1 MALYGQRIS
10 TPVEKAHTMSETRT
24 EPRIITVTLNPSL
37 DRTLVTHF
45 LALGYHNW
53 TRETTRL
60 NVAGRAISVSRALYA
75 LGAPTHAVVLI
86 GHDATGRAYQALL
99 AEEQF
104 PISVLRREGLTRSTI
119 IIKDTGHQNETYL
132 FEDSSGVTPP
142 DLQAVSDLLQE
153 LIHPGDTVVFAGSLP
168 GDTPADT
175 YAGLTDVA
183 QSAGARVAINAGG
196 GDSLKESLKAG
207 PEFVYLT
214 QLQAEGLFNFPV
226 RVPEDVLHC
235 AQLLREKG
243 AGTVLI
249 TMLQS
254 QRAILVADEGV
265 WMAEWPN
272 VEVGTHSGLEE
283 AMIAG
288 WLTGL
293 YRQQSLDQALKLS
306 AAAAA
311 YTGLQVGHEFGT
323 IKDISEQAEAI
334 AVMPV
339 NDVSELR
346 ASDV

>member
-1 MALYGQRIS
+1 
-10 TPVEKAHTMSETRT
+10 MSETRT
-24 EPRIITVTLNPSL
+24 EPKIITVTLNPSL

-60 NVAGRAISVSRALYA
+60 DIAGRAISVSRALYA
-75 LGAPTHAVVLI
+75 LGVPTHAAVLI
-86 GHDATGRAYQALL
+86 GHDAIGQAYQALL

-104 PISVLRREGLTRSTI
+104 PISILRREGLTRSTI
-119 IIKDTGHQNETYL
+119 IIKDTGHQNETHI
-132 FEDSSGVTPP
+132 FEDSSGLNPP

-175 YAGLTDVA
+175 YAGLTDMA
-183 QSAGARVAINAGG
+183 QSAGAQVAINAGG

-207 PEFVYLT
+207 PDFVYLT

-254 QRAILVADEGV
+254 QRAILVPDESV
-265 WMAEWPN
+265 WMAEWPD
-272 VEVGTHSGLEE
+272 VAVGTHSGMEE

-288 WLTGL
+288 CLAGL
-293 YRQQSLDQALKLS
+293 YRQQPLDETLKLS

-323 IKDISEQAEAI
+323 AKDISEQANGI
-334 AVMPV
+334 AVMQV
-339 NDVSELR
+339 RDVSELH
-346 ASDV
+346 ALNV